1 MIMIDEEIFIK
12 NLHRWRKALTHL
24 AQVEAELLK
33 QGIVPFTAEIT
44 TGNRIT
50 IPLDVMK
57 KLKLEVNNRVLIPV
71 YKLSQTET
79 PSKKKGRSPKIGP

>member
-1 MIMIDEEIFIK
+1 MMMVDEEVFIK
-12 NLHRWRKALTHL
+12 GLRRWHRAIVHL
-24 AQVEAELLK
+24 AQTEAELLK

-57 KLKLEVNNRVLIPV
+57 KLQLEINNRVLIPV
-71 YKLSQTET
+71 YKLSQTEN
-79 PSKKKGRSPKIGP
+79 PPKKERSPKIDP